1 MGNPGSPESS
11 NNYSIEPPDGGYGWF
26 IAFAGFIVYVLIGGG
41 FFSFGVLYVSLL
53 DAFGASKADTALV
66 GSLSCGMGIIGHGI
80 SMALCGRFGHRKIL
94 IVSGICSSMGY
105 VVCSFTTSLQQ
116 IYVVYGL
123 FISFMYWITSF
134 PAISMI
140 RKYFSKKMPIA
151 VGLALSG
158 TGAGQCIFS
167 VLIQIFLDSY
177 GWRGTL
183 IMLGGISLHFC
194 LVGALFRPIEHYLRS
209 PAQYTEIA
217 EDKPENQET
226 STALHVSNS
235 HSNTDYCVRP
245 LSNTAQPTEITP
257 KKKTIKGCFIT
268 GLNNIHTLF
277 KAMCDLSLF
286 RNIVFV
292 LMTLSVLGHALAHYI
307 VIVHMVNI
315 TKLSNLV
322 KRARDYGIPSFKS
335 SSLPAIMGLTQFFGR
350 IFWGVGGSLL
360 KVKPHILYGSGMI
373 ISGMATVV
381 SIHSKTYEGQIAFA
395 VIFGIG
401 MACYIPMMPVVL
413 HYFFPLRYDYA

>member
-277 KAMCDLSLF
+277 K
-286 RNIVFV
+286 
-292 LMTLSVLGHALAHYI
+292 
-307 VIVHMVNI
+307 
-315 TKLSNLV
+315 V

-395 VIFGIG
+395 VIFGIE
-401 MACYIPMMPVVL
+401 
-413 HYFFPLRYDYA
+413 PLIFDSEKRCRTARQKPIGIFDFDELSKGVCGLRQISE